1 MTAGP
6 GGLAAALAATE
17 TEILSCLVPPRE
29 GRVCPRA
36 VNKPSSPYRSRRNHD
51 GPISQH
57 ADYTATWGN
66 LLNGLNTSDLS
77 QSKRSRRLGRLTRMV
92 QMLISAP

>member
-57 ADYTATWGN
+57 ADYTATITTPPRPAGN
-66 LLNGLNTSDLS
+66 NPD
-77 QSKRSRRLGRLTRMV
+77 QAKQPLTR
-92 QMLISAP
+92 PDNPP

>member
-6 GGLAAALAATE
+6 GRLAAALAATE

-57 ADYTATWGN
+57 ADYTATITTPARPAGN
-66 LLNGLNTSDLS
+66 NPDQPNSPSHEDD
-77 QSKRSRRLGRLTRMV
+77 
-92 QMLISAP
+92 PP